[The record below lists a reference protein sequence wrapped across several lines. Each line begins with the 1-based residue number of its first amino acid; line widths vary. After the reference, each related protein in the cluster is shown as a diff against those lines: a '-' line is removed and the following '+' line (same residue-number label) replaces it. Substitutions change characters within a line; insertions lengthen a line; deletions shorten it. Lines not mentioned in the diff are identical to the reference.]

1 MKALK
6 VYIFLVASFIGLCL
20 PNTIAS
26 QQRYRV
32 AACDWM
38 MLKRQKIGEFGLM
51 KQLKGDG
58 VEMDMGGLGKRD
70 SFENK
75 LRDPVVA
82 KMFRRTADSLGI
94 AVPAVAMSGLYGQ
107 NFSTHRNYRYL
118 VEDCL
123 NTMDVMGSKV
133 AFLPLGGCGNDWAT
147 NAKVRTEVVKRLKV
161 VGDMAAARGKV
172 IGIDTPLDASGNI
185 KLLNEINSKGIKI
198 FYKFQTIIDNHWDL
212 YRDLKQLGKDR
223 ICMIH
228 CSNVDGY
235 VLSQDPAIDMHK
247 VKDTLGKMGWSGWLI
262 VERSRDKNEVHNVK
276 KNYGANIA
284 YLKQVFQK

>member
-6 VYIFLVASFIGLCL
+6 VYIFLVVSFIGLCL
-20 PNTIAS
+20 PNTITS

-38 MLKRQKIGEFGLM
+38 MLKRQKIGEFSLM

-75 LRDPVVA
+75 LRDPDVA
-82 KMFRRTADSLGI
+82 KIFRRTSDSLGI
-94 AVPAVAMSGLYGQ
+94 EVPAIAMSGLYGQ

-123 NTMDVMGSKV
+123 NTMDIMGAKV
-133 AFLPLGGCGNDWAT
+133 AFLPLGGCGNDWTT
-147 NAKVRTEVVKRLKV
+147 NAKVRNEVIKRLKV

-212 YRDLKQLGKDR
+212 YRDLTKLGKDH